1 MIKLLISVKNAQ
13 EAKLAI
19 VAGADLIDLKDPA
32 VGALGN
38 LDDEISRDIIQAV
51 DGQAVI
57 SATVGEGHEDSMQL
71 LAAIDAKFNMGVDI
85 VKLSITPLF
94 EDAYFLSE
102 LKKRI
107 ATHQVKLV
115 AVMFADA
122 PLDLN
127 WIAKL
132 ANIGFYGA
140 MLDTAHK
147 NNNLLLC
154 LAEMTIRQFVN
165 LCEAQ
170 QMQAGL
176 AGSLRVE
183 YVPRLVDY
191 LPSYVGFRSG
201 VCEHHIR
208 QNHLLPESVRKIKDQ
223 LHKHNNV
230 NFMVESVT

>member
-1 MIKLLISVKNAQ
+1 MIKLLISVKNAH
-13 EAKLAI
+13 EASLAI
-19 VAGADLIDLKDPA
+19 ASGADLIDLKDPA

-38 LDDEISRDIIQAV
+38 LDDDISRDIIRAV
-51 DGQAVI
+51 DGRAVV
-57 SATVGEGHEDSMQL
+57 SATVGEGHESSAQL

-85 VKLSITPLF
+85 VKLSISPLF
-94 EDAYFLSE
+94 DDAYLISE

-107 ATHQVKLV
+107 ATHQAKLV

-147 NNNLLLC
+147 NNHLLLC
-154 LAEMTIRQFVN
+154 LAELTIRQFVN
-165 LCEAQ
+165 LCEAH

-183 YVPRLVDY
+183 YVPRLVAY
-191 LPSYVGFRSG
+191 LPSYIGFRSG

-208 QNHLLPESVRKIKDQ
+208 QNDLLPESVKKVKNQ
-223 LHKHNNV
+223 LHKYNNA
-230 NFMVESVT
+230 NFMAETAT